1 MGRSKLSI
9 LPLALSLSAL
19 ILISS
24 LINQGQS
31 QILEDSISTLTLPQV
46 FSRSAN
52 SVVQVLNPTLN
63 ATIEDMSSAAGF
75 VYDREGHIVTALSA
89 VPDGADL
96 LITFMDG
103 STYNATLIGSD
114 PFSDVAVLSTDSI
127 PEGKLVPLSLG
138 NSTELQIGEQVAAIG
153 NPFGLSGVLTEG
165 VVGKLGAIIPSVE
178 EEEEAV
184 DEDAEVDT
192 PSFSIPDIIVTD
204 VPLNPG
210 NAGGPLLNTKGE
222 VVGINVAVFSTTGDF
237 AGISFSVPSDSL
249 KKIVPSLIINGSYA
263 HPWLGISGMDITPQI
278 AEVLNLEM
286 PMGFLITDL
295 AKGGP
300 ADKADIRG
308 GDMIENISGREVA
321 LGGDIVVAIDNKTVR
336 KIDDILNYIEREK
349 DVGDM
354 VSLTILRGGQNMDVN
369 VILDKR
375 TMRAPTTTSTTAT
388 TTTTAD
394 NITITGTNL
403 MNFLTYENS
412 TYGIRIQYPPDWEV
426 DETDDYPDD
435 GVTDIVQFLSP
446 LQGRLDYQES
456 VFVSTEPLPQQDL
469 TLSTYVD
476 QLIDFKNE
484 TINGFELIESN
495 TSSTLGSNNNTA
507 YNMTYYETGDDGI
520 QYRTVEVGTIIGDE
534 VYYIN
539 YFAEVDKY
547 SDYWQVVV
555 KMINSFDVTPPS

>member
-1 MGRSKLSI
+1 MGRSKFLI

-19 ILISS
+19 ILISL

-31 QILEDSISTLTLPQV
+31 QILEDNNNTLTLPQV

-63 ATIEDMSSAAGF
+63 ATEDDMSVAAGF
-75 VYDREGHIVTALSA
+75 IYDREGHIVTTLSA
-89 VPDGADL
+89 VSDGGDL
-96 LITFMDG
+96 LITFLDG

-114 PFSDVAVLSTDSI
+114 PFSDLAVLSADSI
-127 PEGKLVPLSLG
+127 PEDKLVPLSLG

-165 VVGKLGAIIPSVE
+165 VIGKLGAIIPSVE

-184 DEDAEVDT
+184 DEDTDVDT

-204 VPLNPG
+204 VPINPG
-210 NAGGPLLNTKGE
+210 NSGGPLLNTKGE
-222 VVGINVAVFSTTGDF
+222 VVGINAAVFSTTGDF
-237 AGISFSVPSDSL
+237 AGISFSVPSDAL

-278 AEVLNLEM
+278 AEVLDLEM
-286 PMGFLITDL
+286 PTGFLITDL
-295 AKGGP
+295 AEGGP

-336 KIDDILNYIEREK
+336 KIDDILTHLEREK

-354 VSLTILRGGQNMDVN
+354 VNLTILREGQNMDVN

-375 TMRAPTTTSTTAT
+375 ITPTTTSNT
-388 TTTTAD
+388 TTTTTSTED

-412 TYGIRIQYPPDWEV
+412 TYGIRIQYPPDWGV

-446 LQGRLDYQES
+446 FQGRLDNYQES
-456 VFVSTEPLPQQDL
+456 VFVSTEPLPQQDIA
-469 TLSTYVD
+469 LSTYVD

-484 TINGFELIESN
+484 TINGFKLIESN
-495 TSSTLGSNNNTA
+495 TSSTLGSNNNSA
-507 YNMTYYETGDDGI
+507 YNITYYDTGDDGT
-520 QYRTVEVGTIIGDE
+520 QYRTVEVGTIIGDK

-539 YFAEVDKY
+539 YFAVVDKY
-547 SDYWQVVV
+547 SDYLPVVA
-555 KMINSFDVTPPS
+555 KMINSFDVTSPL

>member
-1 MGRSKLSI
+1 
-9 LPLALSLSAL
+9 
-19 ILISS
+19 
-24 LINQGQS
+24 
-31 QILEDSISTLTLPQV
+31 
-46 FSRSAN
+46 
-52 SVVQVLNPTLN
+52 
-63 ATIEDMSSAAGF
+63 
-75 VYDREGHIVTALSA
+75 
-89 VPDGADL
+89 
-96 LITFMDG
+96 
-103 STYNATLIGSD
+103 
-114 PFSDVAVLSTDSI
+114 
-127 PEGKLVPLSLG
+127 
-138 NSTELQIGEQVAAIG
+138 
-153 NPFGLSGVLTEG
+153 
-165 VVGKLGAIIPSVE
+165 
-178 EEEEAV
+178 
-184 DEDAEVDT
+184 
-192 PSFSIPDIIVTD
+192 
-204 VPLNPG
+204 
-210 NAGGPLLNTKGE
+210 
-222 VVGINVAVFSTTGDF
+222 
-237 AGISFSVPSDSL
+237 
-249 KKIVPSLIINGSYA
+249 
-263 HPWLGISGMDITPQI
+263 
-278 AEVLNLEM
+278 
-286 PMGFLITDL
+286 
-295 AKGGP
+295 
-300 ADKADIRG
+300 
-308 GDMIENISGREVA
+308 
-321 LGGDIVVAIDNKTVR
+321 
-336 KIDDILNYIEREK
+336 
-349 DVGDM
+349 
-354 VSLTILRGGQNMDVN
+354 
-369 VILDKR
+369 
-375 TMRAPTTTSTTAT
+375 MRAPTTTSTTAT